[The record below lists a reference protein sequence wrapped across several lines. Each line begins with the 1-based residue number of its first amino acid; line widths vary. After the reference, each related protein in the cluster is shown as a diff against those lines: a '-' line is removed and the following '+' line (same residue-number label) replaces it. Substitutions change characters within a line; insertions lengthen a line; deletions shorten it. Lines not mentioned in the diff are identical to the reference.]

1 MSGFNDGFL
10 SATPRVSSGA
20 YTAASRSHPDMRAWT
35 PRLGSPD
42 ADMLRDQPAIAS
54 RSRDLIRNHGVA
66 SGALQTLSDNI
77 LGTGLW
83 LAPKPDFVRLGKTE
97 AWANAW
103 SELTSSLWKEYADT
117 THCDAGRSLTLDGL
131 ATLAFR
137 GAFYNGDAIALP
149 IWMPDQFSPLSTR
162 IQVIES
168 DRLSNPMNQPDRPNL
183 RGGVECDEYGAPIKY
198 WIQRTHP
205 GDQLI
210 QYSGADFGRSMEWE
224 GVPAFTPWGRRRVIH
239 LHDKE
244 RAGQTRAV
252 PALASVLRQ
261 FKVLGD
267 YQSAE
272 LKAAVVN
279 AMVALVT
286 ESTMSQEQI
295 FELFSS
301 APEMLEEYTDSMNAN
316 KRSAVDYTAGGIVPL
331 QMGEK
336 LSSFTPARPSAQYD
350 AFTTS
355 VFRHIATGLNI
366 PYELLMKDF
375 SKTNYS
381 SARASLL
388 EAFRF
393 FTGRRNWMSLY
404 FYQPIYELFLEE
416 KIDRG
421 EIEAPDFYK
430 MRAAYSAAKWYGP
443 GRGWV
448 DPVKEGQAAVLRMQN
463 HLSTLEEECAEQGK
477 DWQQVLRQSAREKQA
492 KQTLGLDT
500 VGVSPSRKPTI
511 ANTAPD
517 EGDDS
522 ESQNQNTNGAE
533 PDEPASAAVKLPR
546 LAATALPPINFHFG
560 SGAFQVEN
568 GARHIVTTPT
578 AVRKEVTK
586 RDAHGQILET
596 LETPV
601 PGSAEVASDT
611 RATHLG
617 PVINVAPP
625 AVNVHFA
632 PGALK
637 VDNSNAAMKKTVT
650 SRDADGRI
658 LETIET
664 PIDASGESSA
674 TPPTQ
679 EHNNG

>member
-10 SATPRVSSGA
+10 NPKPRTGSGA
-20 YTAASRSHPDMRAWT
+20 YTAASRSHPDMQQWN

-42 ADMLRDQPAIAS
+42 ADMLRDQPVIAS

-66 SGALQTLSDNI
+66 SGALQTLTDNI

-83 LAPKPDFVRLGKTE
+83 LAPKPDYIRLGRDEK
-97 AWANAW
+97 WADKWA
-103 SELTSSLWKEYADT
+103 ELTTCLWKEWFET
-117 THCDAGRSLTLDGL
+117 TACDAGRTLTGDGL

-149 IWMPDQFSPLSTR
+149 VWMPDAFSPCSTR
-162 IQVIES
+162 IQIIES
-168 DRLSNPMNQPDRPNL
+168 DRLSNPMNMPDRANL
-183 RGGVECDEYGAPIKY
+183 RGGIEMDEYGAPIKY
-198 WIQRTHP
+198 WIQRVHP

-210 QYSGADFGRSMEWE
+210 QYSGGDFGKSLQWQ
-224 GVPAFTPWGRRRVIH
+224 GIPAFTDWGRRRVIH

-244 RAGQTRAV
+244 RAGQSRAV

-279 AMVALVT
+279 AMVAMVT
-286 ESTMSQEQI
+286 ESTLSQEQI

-301 APEMLEEYTDSMNAN
+301 DPDSLKDFSDTMDSS
-316 KRSAVDYTAGGIVPL
+316 KRGGVDYTAGGIVPL

-381 SARASLL
+381 SARASML

-393 FTGRRNWMSLY
+393 FSGRRNSMSLY

-421 EIEAPDFYK
+421 EIDAPDFYK
-430 MRAAYSAAKWYGP
+430 MRAAYCAAKWYGP
-443 GRGWV
+443 AKGWV
-448 DPVKEGQAAVLRMQN
+448 DPVKEAQAVVLRMAN
-463 HLSTLEEECAEQGK
+463 NLSTLEQECAEQGS
-477 DWQQVLRQSAREKQA
+477 DWRQVLRQKAREKA
-492 KQTLGLDT
+492 MKIELGLEEAP
-500 VGVSPSRKPTI
+500 VSTSQKPTI
-511 ANTAPD
+511 ANSSDAQDVQDAQAADDAADLAEGEDLNNESTADNTAPAK
-517 EGDDS
+517 
-522 ESQNQNTNGAE
+522 TV
-533 PDEPASAAVKLPR
+533 PAKAARSASRAA
-546 LAATALPPINFHFG
+546 AATHATPPINFHF
-560 SGAFQVEN
+560 SPGAFQVETA
-568 GARHIVTTPT
+568 ARHFITPPT
-578 AVRKEVTK
+578 AFRKQVTK

-601 PGSAEVASDT
+601 D
-611 RATHLG
+611 H
-617 PVINVAPP
+617 
-625 AVNVHFA
+625 
-632 PGALK
+632 
-637 VDNSNAAMKKTVT
+637 
-650 SRDADGRI
+650 
-658 LETIET
+658 T
-664 PIDASGESSA
+664 PLL
-674 TPPTQ
+674 PQ
-679 EHNNG
+679 E